1 MGKSSKKNDTAVV
14 PFDLPLSHFVS
25 HFVFVAIRKSFL
37 YNTLGVM
44 VRQSVI
50 PHFLNAVAA
59 MVYGVFC

>member
-14 PFDLPLSHFVS
+14 PFDLPLS

-50 PHFLNAVAA
+50 LHFLNAVAA